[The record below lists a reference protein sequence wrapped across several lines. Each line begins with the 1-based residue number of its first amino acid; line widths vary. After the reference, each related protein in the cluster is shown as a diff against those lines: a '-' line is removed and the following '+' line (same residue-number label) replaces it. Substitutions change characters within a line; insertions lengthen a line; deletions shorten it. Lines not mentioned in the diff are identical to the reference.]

1 MMFPTSALS
10 LLLSLCAALALCQC
24 STKTEKPKS
33 TSEMTLQQRATLK
46 PNQNQRS
53 QFEKYITGSKGMKG
67 SAGNYYQKQMHHS
80 KSFGG
85 GNSYAGQK
93 QFKAGQSWF
102 GKSKASGMDMTYALG
117 DHQSSMGRT
126 AFKAD
131 ASRMGRQEAREAGS
145 AFNGGGNIFKTGS
158 ALTRAEGMP
167 EAPLIIE
174 DRSQGSSSGK
184 KAAYTEDE
192 VKKLLGR

>member
-1 MMFPTSALS
+1 MTFPTSALS
-10 LLLSLCAALALCQC
+10 LFLCISSALALCQC

-80 KSFGG
+80 KSFNG

-93 QFKAGQSWF
+93 QFKTGQSWF
-102 GKSKASGMDMTYALG
+102 GKSKAPSMDMTYALG
-117 DHQSSMGRT
+117 DHESSMAHST
-126 AFKAD
+126 FKAN
-131 ASRMGRQEAREAGS
+131 ASRMGRQEAREGS
-145 AFNGGGNIFKTGS
+145 ASFYGSDNMFKTGS
-158 ALTRAEGMP
+158 ALTRAEGRP
-167 EAPLIIE
+167 KAPVIIE
-174 DRSQGSSSGK
+174 NRSDGTYSGK
-184 KAAYTEDE
+184 KSAYTEDE
-192 VKKLLGR
+192 VRKLLGR